1 VTKGVP
7 VSSLEEM
14 EVVAGVEL
22 EDDADVAEVGFE
34 ELAGVWLE
42 EAAFES
48 SEDFAEEGS
57 AGDELIGVEA

>member
-1 VTKGVP
+1 MTKGVP

-14 EVVAGVEL
+14 EVAAGVEL

-48 SEDFAEEGS
+48 SKVFAEEDS
-57 AGDELIGVEA
+57 AGDEFVGVEA